1 MIKELVQAIYDD
13 EDSDLDGELEVKELM
28 RQAFLAGFAASGE
41 GYNGEYPYRD
51 LTEELNKR
59 FDMFIELLQR

>member
-1 MIKELVQAIYDD
+1 MCI
-13 EDSDLDGELEVKELM
+13 
-28 RQAFLAGFAASGE
+28 AFLAGFAASGE

-59 FDMFIELLQR
+59 FDMFIELLET

>member
-28 RQAFLAGFAASGE
+28 RQAFLAGFAVSGE
-41 GYNGEYPYRD
+41 GYNGEYHYRD